1 VKVALEYTHWNAG
14 ALMFKTTAFFEIACF
29 GCRNYFFSSFIQRGS
44 VMNVKH
50 FIKMS
55 AVLLGAALC
64 LSTTAVMADMVTSDQ
79 MAPQNQVEAEK
90 IKIRTFMDRA
100 EVMERLQ
107 AMGVAESMSKV
118 RVDAMTSEEIHAMA
132 QSIDSMPA
140 GGRLHDSDL
149 VVILLIIL
157 LILII

>member
-1 VKVALEYTHWNAG
+1 MSAKYL
-14 ALMFKTTAFFEIACF
+14 
-29 GCRNYFFSSFIQRGS
+29 
-44 VMNVKH
+44 
-50 FIKMS
+50 IKMS

-64 LSTTAVMADMVTSDQ
+64 LSTTAVMADMATSDQ

-90 IKIRTFMDRA
+90 IKIRTFMDRT

-132 QSIDSMPA
+132 QSIDRMPA